1 MIDRMMWDTKAR
13 ARAWMWAQA
22 PYRAGDRTLTGQT
35 TGREI
40 SGHAGHEV
48 TK

>member
-1 MIDRMMWDTKAR
+1 MIDRMMWDTKDS

-22 PYRAGDRTLTGQT
+22 PSRAGNRTLTGQT

-40 SGHAGHEV
+40 SGQEE